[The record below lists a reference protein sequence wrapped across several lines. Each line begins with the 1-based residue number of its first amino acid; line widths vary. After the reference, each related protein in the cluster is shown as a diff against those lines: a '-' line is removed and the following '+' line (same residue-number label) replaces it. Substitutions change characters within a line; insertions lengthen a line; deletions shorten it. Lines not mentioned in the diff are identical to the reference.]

1 MHELNRLEDP
11 LELPEQ
17 TCIESTTEHMELN
30 DQLEDPANNLK
41 ELTCYGSAHES
52 LRSEVVQPE
61 VDPSHLETVNEDE
74 LLFQWLMQPKPQE
87 LKIGEE
93 IGKGGQAHGSLGK
106 YYSGQNIEPDPVV
119 VRRYKTGHGI
129 DAVQLKRQMAAV
141 KRNSPFG
148 LCSMHG
154 VLEDKTK
161 GELSVLMEVYRGDL
175 RNLMDLKM
183 DYLKKKDGH
192 AQEEMEMMMPF
203 KYNLTLD
210 TMRDIACGM
219 NTFAPD
225 QWSDTQRPEGI
236 QHPCGVLCYRLLLA
250 VCGNRKPARDVEW
263 EQYFISA

>member
-1 MHELNRLEDP
+1 M
-11 LELPEQ
+11 
-17 TCIESTTEHMELN
+17 
-30 DQLEDPANNLK
+30 
-41 ELTCYGSAHES
+41 
-52 LRSEVVQPE
+52 VQPE

-129 DAVQLKRQMAAV
+129 DVVQLNKIGQMAAV

-175 RNLMDLKM
+175 RNLMDLENG
-183 DYLKKKDGH
+183 LLEEEGRSCAGGDGNDD
-192 AQEEMEMMMPF
+192 AF
-203 KYNLTLD
+203 
-210 TMRDIACGM
+210 
-219 NTFAPD
+219 
-225 QWSDTQRPEGI
+225 
-236 QHPCGVLCYRLLLA
+236 
-250 VCGNRKPARDVEW
+250 
-263 EQYFISA
+263 